1 MLRPDPIR
9 PINKRSHMDTRTRDG
24 LIRLILGIALN
35 VGLWFVFERMNRWSS
50 VEREFRLAFL
60 GGSLAA
66 VTAGVLL
73 PVFWR
78 GAPWQAP
85 VALAFLW
92 LPGSVLYL
100 VLLTLLKYW

>member
-1 MLRPDPIR
+1 
-9 PINKRSHMDTRTRDG
+9 MDV
-24 LIRLILGIALN
+24 A
-35 VGLWFVFERMNRWSS
+35 LWFVFRKMSLWGGM
-50 VEREFRLAFL
+50 EREFRLAFL

-66 VTAGVLL
+66 VTAIVLL